1 MDITWAETS
10 NLPFQEPGVELFGQM
25 GQRCDL
31 GFTSEEVGVH
41 IVTEKGSPGAGQGVR
56 ST

>member
-1 MDITWAETS
+1 MGITGTETS
-10 NLPFQEPGVELFGQM
+10 NLPFKPPGVELLGQM
-25 GQRCDL
+25 GQSCDL